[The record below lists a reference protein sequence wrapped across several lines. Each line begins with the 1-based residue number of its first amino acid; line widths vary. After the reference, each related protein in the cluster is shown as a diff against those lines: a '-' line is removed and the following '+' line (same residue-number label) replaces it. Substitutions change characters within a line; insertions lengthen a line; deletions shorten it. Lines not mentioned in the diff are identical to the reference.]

1 MNLIGPIN
9 SIRYKSYREFKGM
22 DRQSKLSRKTTET
35 VIEAKLNIDGT
46 GIGDIDIGI
55 PFFDHM
61 LTLMAAHGFFDL
73 TIRAKGDIEVDF
85 HHTIEDVGLVLGDL
99 FDQALGKREG
109 IKRYGYAVTPMDEAI
124 ASVAVDLSRR
134 PFLVYRLST
143 DIPKTGESY
152 SILGKEFFRAFATR
166 GGMNLHIDVGYGENE
181 HHIIEAI
188 FKAVGRSLDIA
199 TSLDDRIVGVHSTK
213 GSL

>member
-1 MNLIGPIN
+1 
-9 SIRYKSYREFKGM
+9 M
-22 DRQSKLSRKTTET
+22 DRQSEISRKTSET
-35 VIEAKLNIDGT
+35 AIEATLNIDGT
-46 GIGDIDIGI
+46 GNGDIDIGI

-61 LTLMAAHGFFDL
+61 LTLLAAHGFFDL
-73 TIRAKGDIEVDF
+73 TLRAKGDIEIDF

-109 IKRYGYAVTPMDEAI
+109 IRRYGYAVTPMDEAI
-124 ASVAVDLSRR
+124 ASVAVDLSKR
-134 PFLVYRLST
+134 PFLVYRLPA
-143 DIPKTGESY
+143 DIPKTGESF

-181 HHIIEAI
+181 HHIIEAV
-188 FKAVGRSLDIA
+188 FKGVGRALDMA
-199 TSLDDRIVGVHSTK
+199 TSRDDRITGVHSTK

>member
-1 MNLIGPIN
+1 MN
-9 SIRYKSYREFKGM
+9 RE
-22 DRQSKLSRKTTET
+22 SELSRKTTET

-46 GIGDIDIGI
+46 GIGDIAIGI

-61 LTLMAAHGFFDL
+61 LTLLAVHGFFDL
-73 TIRAKGDIEVDF
+73 TMRAKGDIDVDF
-85 HHTIEDVGLVLGDL
+85 HHTIEDAGLVLGDL
-99 FDQALGKREG
+99 LDLALGKREG

-124 ASVAVDLSRR
+124 ASVAVDLSKR
-134 PFLVYRLST
+134 PFLVYRLPS

-181 HHIIEAI
+181 HHMIEAV
-188 FKAVGRSLDIA
+188 FKAVGRALDLA
-199 TSLDDRIVGVHSTK
+199 TSLDNRIVGVHSTK

>member
-1 MNLIGPIN
+1 
-9 SIRYKSYREFKGM
+9 M
-22 DRQSKLSRKTTET
+22 DRKSELSRKTAET
-35 VIEAKLNIDGT
+35 AIEAKLNIDGS
-46 GIGDIDIGI
+46 GAGDITMGI

-61 LTLMAAHGFFDL
+61 LTLLAVHGFFDL

-99 FDQALGKREG
+99 FDQALDKREG
-109 IKRYGYAVTPMDEAI
+109 IRRYGYAVTPMDEAI
-124 ASVAVDLSRR
+124 ASVAVDLSKR
-134 PFLVYRLST
+134 PFLVYRLPS
-143 DIPKTGESY
+143 DIPKTGESF

-181 HHIIEAI
+181 HHIIEAM
-188 FKAVGRSLDIA
+188 FKAVGRALDIA
-199 TSLDDRIVGVHSTK
+199 TSLDDRIIGVHSTK